1 MAMAET
7 AEAAPKRSLKPLLIS
22 GVLALVLGGG
32 GYYAA
37 SHGLIPG
44 LGSGEPA
51 TEEGPDLPPMAFVV
65 VPPLIVSLGEA
76 DEQRHL
82 RFVSQLEVTPDKQ
95 EQVQTLLPRIAVE
108 GGVLAGAPVVVRPI
122 EGEGGRTIGLAWRHR
137 SPRAAE
143 FRALGPALAQAM
155 RAPDGA
161 PPRRRAAASRA
172 RREGTGSRK
181 A

>member
-37 SHGLIPG
+37 SHGLIPD

-95 EQVQTLLPRIAVE
+95 EQVQTLLPRIADVMNGYLRAVDSTTLE
-108 GGVLAGAPVVVRPI
+108 NRAGLVRI
-122 EGEGGRTIGLAWRHR
+122 RAQLLRRIQMVSGEGAVRDLLVT
-137 SPRAAE
+137 E
-143 FRALGPALAQAM
+143 FVLN
-155 RAPDGA
+155 
-161 PPRRRAAASRA
+161 
-172 RREGTGSRK
+172 
-181 A
+181 

>member
-7 AEAAPKRSLKPLLIS
+7 AEAAPKRSRKPLLIS

-51 TEEGPDLPPMAFVV
+51 TEEGPDLPPMSFVV

-95 EQVQTLLPRIAVE
+95 EQVQTLLPRIADVMNGYLRAVDSTTLE
-108 GGVLAGAPVVVRPI
+108 NRAGLVRI
-122 EGEGGRTIGLAWRHR
+122 RAQLLRRIQMVSGEGAVRDLLVT
-137 SPRAAE
+137 E
-143 FRALGPALAQAM
+143 FVLN
-155 RAPDGA
+155 
-161 PPRRRAAASRA
+161 
-172 RREGTGSRK
+172 
-181 A
+181 